1 MKRLESCCCCCGVRT
16 GALIV
21 AGIWLVFDG
30 FNILNSGLG
39 FITMDLTMQEID
51 KVKDQAQA
59 SYYRDE
65 ITEQEYRQVSVRV
78 DVFTS
83 NVLLFRRIFVS
94 VGDTVEA
101 VLPWLFGAELTLS
114 LIDLVVVILLLIGV
128 VHKRHKYYFKD

>member
-1 MKRLESCCCCCGVRT
+1 MQKVINIMKRLESCCCCCGVRT

-65 ITEQEYRQVSVRV
+65 ITEQEYRQV
-78 DVFTS
+78 
-83 NVLLFRRIFVS
+83 
-94 VGDTVEA
+94 
-101 VLPWLFGAELTLS
+101 
-114 LIDLVVVILLLIGV
+114 
-128 VHKRHKYYFKD
+128 